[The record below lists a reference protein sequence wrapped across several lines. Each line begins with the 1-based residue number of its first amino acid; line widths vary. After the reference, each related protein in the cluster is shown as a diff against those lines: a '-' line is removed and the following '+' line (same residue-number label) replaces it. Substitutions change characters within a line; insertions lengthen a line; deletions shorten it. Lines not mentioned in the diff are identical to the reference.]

1 MFLSIQVRAQRLS
14 LSRSHLL
21 WQGVSSVSCPQSSP
35 TRGNNVN
42 RHPFR
47 LILRFHWS
55 STKLIDWFGAPSK
68 QCWWGTWNSN
78 ELFIQVPIQNS
89 TESDDTFPS
98 LHPHEVSFPHLLEK
112 LYDDWE
118 LQTNETGTK
127 VWFVC
132 WDWVWWICMWCEN
145 LPRFDLCNILCEN
158 LWIFEGGFVAMRW
171 RKCSN
176 WEGWGRGK
184 KKISDKEER
193 QNNNNMG

>member
-98 LHPHEVSFPHLLEK
+98 LHPHEVSSLTYSRSSMMTESSKP
-112 LYDDWE
+112 
-118 LQTNETGTK
+118 TK
-127 VWFVC
+127 PV
-132 WDWVWWICMWCEN
+132 
-145 LPRFDLCNILCEN
+145 PRFDLCVEIE
-158 LWIFEGGFVAMRW
+158 FDGFVCGVKICQGLICVIFCVKICESLKVDLLQWDGENAQIGKGGGEEKKNIRQ
-171 RKCSN
+171 
-176 WEGWGRGK
+176 RGETK
-184 KKISDKEER
+184 
-193 QNNNNMG
+193 